1 MRVAGPIVPSK
12 FLVPRTDR
20 EERGRERLVGDATGG
35 LSSSEMEVYEAQG
48 TKYYK
53 DSELN

>member
-1 MRVAGPIVPSK
+1 MQRGQLEWAGA
-12 FLVPRTDR
+12 F
-20 EERGRERLVGDATGG
+20 VGDATGG

>member
-1 MRVAGPIVPSK
+1 MAGPIVPSK